1 MIWLAVMTAIMLCI
15 IFVGVLTRTVATNGR
30 NAQEGNMLPRSMAV
44 VFALIFVALIGQ
56 TDAARAVGI
65 GRTCAGLAGL
75 GCDDGLWCEIAP
87 GDCKRADAAGRC
99 VRAPQRCGLS
109 YRPVCACGG
118 QTFRSDCV
126 RERARA
132 QKDHDGPCR

>member
-1 MIWLAVMTAIMLCI
+1 
-15 IFVGVLTRTVATNGR
+15 
-30 NAQEGNMLPRSMAV
+30 MLPRSTAV

-75 GCDDGLWCEIAP
+75 GCDDGLWCEIEP
-87 GDCKRADAAGRC
+87 GACKRADAAGRC
-99 VRAPQRCGLS
+99 VHAPQRCGLS

-118 QTFRSDCV
+118 QTYRSDCV

>member
-1 MIWLAVMTAIMLCI
+1 
-15 IFVGVLTRTVATNGR
+15 
-30 NAQEGNMLPRSMAV
+30 MLPRSMAV

-75 GCDDGLWCEIAP
+75 GCDDGLWCEIEP
-87 GDCKRADAAGRC
+87 GNCKRADAEGRC

-118 QTFRSDCV
+118 QTYRSDCV

-132 QKDHDGPCR
+132 QKDHDGQCR